1 MFDLK
6 NIIFAI
12 LFIFVFLVFVFIA
25 GQYVIKNLFSRFV
38 VCLNESKA
46 SMEDVVGNVTNTLRE
61 NNELLLHFLDDAS
74 RRNREAYIQAIEH
87 ATQRICLEVTS
98 NSRGG
103 VEEIRGVLDGVWN
116 DLNRL
121 NDQVGQIA
129 RSAEGMADVL
139 REIHYLLEQPV
150 KKLPDQITQVQARPA
165 ENPRA

>member
-25 GQYVIKNLFSRFV
+25 GQYVIKNLFSQFV

-46 SMEDVVGNVTNTLRE
+46 SMEDMVGTVTNTLRE
-61 NNELLLHFLDDAS
+61 NNKQLLHFRAEAEVIGRTIAS
-74 RRNREAYIQAIEH
+74 
-87 ATQRICLEVTS
+87 ATQRICLE
-98 NSRGG
+98 SRAGA
-103 VEEIRGVLDGVWN
+103 EEIRGDLDGMRN

-139 REIHYLLEQPV
+139 RKIHYLLEQPI